1 MLDTRIEG
9 HRLIILIG
17 LECLALNSNDL
28 RESLFDALT
37 TSNQEICLD
46 FSQTR
51 FIDAAGVGVIAAMVY
66 EGRRKNKS
74 ISMTGASGSVL
85 QMLRSTGIDRFLAA
99 SPT

>member
-1 MLDTRIEG
+1 MLDTKIDGR
-9 HRLIILIG
+9 RLIILIG
-17 LECLALNSNDL
+17 PECLALNANDL

-37 TSNQEICLD
+37 TSYQEICLD

-66 EGRRKNKS
+66 EGRRKSKS
-74 ISMTGASGSVL
+74 ISMSGASGSVL
-85 QMLRSTGIDRFLAA
+85 QMLMSTGIDRLLTV